1 LQCLEIDIPIPPT
14 FFLQRVIMVQIIP
27 LDQPDVPPMTMPDRF
42 RKEVVYFMTPAE
54 GHGAPPLGKDEYW
67 VRLEDSARWLDDGFF
82 SLVSPLDAHSV
93 AEIEIT
99 EEQEEWLEWMV
110 KNKITSIRLGASQA
124 K

>member
-1 LQCLEIDIPIPPT
+1 M
-14 FFLQRVIMVQIIP
+14 LQRVHMVQIIP
-27 LDQPDVPPMTMPDRF
+27 LDQPDVPPLTMPDRF

-54 GHGAPPLGKDEYW
+54 GVGAPQLGKDEYW

-110 KNKITSIRLGASQA
+110 VHKITSIRLEAGPA